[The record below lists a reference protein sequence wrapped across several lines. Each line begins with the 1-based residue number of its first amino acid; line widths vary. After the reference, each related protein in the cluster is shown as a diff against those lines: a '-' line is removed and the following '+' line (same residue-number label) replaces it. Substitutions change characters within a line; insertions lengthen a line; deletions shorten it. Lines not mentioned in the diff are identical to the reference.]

1 MTNEIVI
8 QNCPSTLQEG
18 YNTYSPLAL
27 RYLFNKKGIS
37 HILTFNREKKF
48 IEKLIEN
55 KARISISGVQEKFS
69 VKLVGKELQLTDKGG
84 EYILKPI
91 PRDLLNVDQ
100 VPANEHLTMQ
110 IAEQIFDIETAK
122 NGLIFFS
129 NGEMAYITKRFDVM
143 ANGERS
149 LKEDFATLSNRT
161 IENNGTNF
169 KYDSSYLEMATLIDK
184 FIPTNLLTKEKL
196 FSLAIFNYLFSN
208 GDAHLKNFS
217 VIDYLQDGVYQ
228 LAPAYDLL
236 CTRLHIND
244 GDMALTNGLYE
255 KDYEHESFAK
265 YGFYAY
271 DDFFNLGEKMGL
283 RTKRVEYYLN
293 HFTTKKE
300 QVEDFVSRSY
310 LNDEMKK
317 FYLHHY
323 YDKLSRLKTS
333 YKKEHYKNV
342 TQL

>member
-1 MTNEIVI
+1 MKDLNKTTF
-8 QNCPSTLQEG
+8 CPSTLQKD
-18 YNTYSPLAL
+18 YKTYSPLAL
-27 RYLFNKKGIS
+27 RHLFNRKEIS
-37 HILTFNREKKF
+37 HILNFSREKKF
-48 IEKLIEN
+48 TQKLIEN
-55 KARISISGVQEKFS
+55 KTRISISGVQEKFS

-110 IAEQIFDIETAK
+110 IAEQVFEIETAK

-129 NGEMAYITKRFDVM
+129 DGEMAYITKRFDVM
-143 ANGERS
+143 SNGERS

-161 IENNGTNF
+161 AENNGTNF
-169 KYDSSYLEMATLIDK
+169 KYDSSYLEMALLIDK
-184 FIPTNLLTKEKL
+184 FIPTALLTKEKL
-196 FSLAIFNYLFSN
+196 FALAIFNYLIGN

-217 VIDYLQDGVYQ
+217 VIDYLQNGLFQ

-236 CTRLHIND
+236 CTGLHIND
-244 GDMALTNGLYE
+244 SDIALTDRLYE
-255 KDYEHESFAK
+255 GDIDHESYDK
-265 YGFYAY
+265 YGCYCY
-271 DDFFNLGEKMGL
+271 DDFFTLGEKMGL

-300 QVEDFVSRSY
+300 QVEDLVNRSY

-317 FYLHHY
+317 KYLEFY
-323 YDKLSRLKTS
+323 YDKLKRLQTS
-333 YKKEHYKNV
+333 YQKEYV
-342 TQL
+342 IV